1 MKAKLIKVK
10 DYYYLQELSAEHIVG
25 SQCERTLGD
34 TDGNGEY
41 GKLSKQNCDA
51 IFGVTDV
58 EKLAKMHHKL
68 QYIEAYNPDIEPYV
82 IADYKAGFN
91 KAMSL
96 NKDNVFTLD
105 DVMLAWQAGA
115 MSRSIIDANWLG
127 YIRDIKLKEHKE
139 SYKENVKPVSLQQP
153 TEIEVEI
160 EMEWITTKTF
170 CDTCN
175 KVMYP
180 DYRCEDKTCF
190 NWQPK
195 LDSEG
200 CLILKRVT
208 GAAN

>member
-41 GKLSKQNCDA
+41 GKLPKQNCDA
-51 IFGVTDV
+51 IFGVIDV

-91 KAMSL
+91 KAMEL
-96 NKDNVFTLD
+96 MKDKLFTLKD
-105 DVMLAWQAGA
+105 LETAWD
-115 MSRSIIDANWLG
+115 RSVDYRRNPI
-127 YIRDIKLKEHKE
+127 H
-139 SYKENVKPVSLQQP
+139 ENSFGECVKSLQQP
-153 TEIEVEI
+153 SEIEVEI
-160 EMEWITTKTF
+160 EMDFIPADRAPNGWDTF
-170 CDTCN
+170 
-175 KVMYP
+175 
-180 DYRCEDKTCF
+180 
-190 NWQPK
+190 PK
-195 LDSEG
+195 LDSNG
-200 CLILKRVT
+200 RLILKRVT